1 MEKQMKN
8 IVDLRN
14 ELITIFEQLKAKEI
28 SHADA
33 KELNNS
39 AGKIINS
46 VKVELVYAGLCKVV
60 PNITFLNTPKVKA
73 EKINI
78 ERK

>member
-1 MEKQMKN
+1 MKN
-8 IVDLRN
+8 VVELRE
-14 ELITIFEQLKAKEI
+14 ELITIFNQLKAKEI

-46 VKVELVYAGLCKVV
+46 VKIELEYAGLCKVV
-60 PNITFLNTPKVKA
+60 PNIAFLNTGRTKPIKAKA
-73 EKINI
+73 E
-78 ERK
+78 

>member
-1 MEKQMKN
+1 MKN

-14 ELITIFEQLKAKEI
+14 ELITIFDQLKATEI

-46 VKVELVYAGLCKVV
+46 VKVELEYAGLCKVT
-60 PNITFLNTPKVKA
+60 PNITFLNAVKT
-73 EKINI
+73 K
-78 ERK
+78 

>member
-1 MEKQMKN
+1 MKN
-8 IVDLRN
+8 VVDLRN
-14 ELITIFEQLKAKEI
+14 ELVAIFDQLKAREI

-33 KELNNS
+33 KELNNC

-46 VKVELVYAGLCKVV
+46 VKVELEYAGLCKVT
-60 PNITFLNTPKVKA
+60 PNIAFLNTSKVKA

>member
-1 MEKQMKN
+1 MKN
-8 IVDLRN
+8 VVDLRE
-14 ELITIFEQLKAKEI
+14 ELIAIFQQLKAKEI

-46 VKVELVYAGLCKVV
+46 VKIELEYAGLCKVV
-60 PNITFLNTPKVKA
+60 PNIAFLNTPKVKA

>member
-1 MEKQMKN
+1 MKN
-8 IVDLRN
+8 VTDLRN
-14 ELITIFEQLKAKEI
+14 ELISIFEQLKAKEI

-46 VKVELVYAGLCKVV
+46 VKIELEYAGLCKVV
-60 PNITFLNTPKVKA
+60 PNIAFLNTPKVRA
-73 EKINI
+73 QKINT
-78 ERK
+78 EKNKT

>member
-1 MEKQMKN
+1 MKN
-8 IVDLRN
+8 IVELRN
-14 ELITIFEQLKAKEI
+14 ELITIFDQLKKKEI

-46 VKVELVYAGLCKVV
+46 VKVELEYAGLCKIT
-60 PNITFLNTPKVKA
+60 PNIEFLNVTAKVPAKT
-73 EKINI
+73 K
-78 ERK
+78 

>member
-1 MEKQMKN
+1 MKN
-8 IVDLRN
+8 VVELRD
-14 ELITIFEQLKAKEI
+14 ELIAIFDRLKAKEI

-46 VKVELVYAGLCKVV
+46 VKIELEYAGLCKVT
-60 PNITFLNTPKVKA
+60 PNIAFLNAPKTK
-73 EKINI
+73 
-78 ERK
+78 

>member
-1 MEKQMKN
+1 MKN
-8 IVDLRN
+8 VVDLRN
-14 ELITIFEQLKAKEI
+14 ELIAIFDQLKAKEI

-46 VKVELVYAGLCKVV
+46 VKVELEYAGLCKVI
-60 PNITFLNTPKVKA
+60 PNIAFLNTQKAAKEKGFSPK
-73 EKINI
+73 
-78 ERK
+78 

>member
-1 MEKQMKN
+1 MKN

-14 ELITIFEQLKAKEI
+14 ELVTIFQQLKAKEI
-28 SHADA
+28 SYADA

-46 VKVELVYAGLCKVV
+46 VKVELEYAGLCKVV
-60 PNITFLNTPKVKA
+60 PNINFLNAA
-73 EKINI
+73 EPESEK
-78 ERK
+78 

>member
-1 MEKQMKN
+1 MKN

-14 ELITIFEQLKAKEI
+14 ELVAIFEQLKAREI

-33 KELNNS
+33 KELNNC

-46 VKVELVYAGLCKVV
+46 VKIELEYAGLCKTV
-60 PNITFLNTPKVKA
+60 PNIAFLNNKT
-73 EKINI
+73 N
-78 ERK
+78 

>member
-8 IVDLRN
+8 VVDLRD
-14 ELITIFEQLKAKEI
+14 ELIAIFQQLKAKEI

-46 VKVELVYAGLCKVV
+46 VKIELEYAGLCKVK
-60 PNITFLNTPKVKA
+60 PSIAFLNVPKKVRAK
-73 EKINI
+73 
-78 ERK
+78 

>member
-1 MEKQMKN
+1 MKN
-8 IVDLRN
+8 VVDLRN
-14 ELITIFEQLKAKEI
+14 ELVIIFEQLKAKEI

-46 VKVELVYAGLCKVV
+46 VKIELEYAGLCKVA
-60 PNITFLNTPKVKA
+60 PNIAFLNTPKVKA
-73 EKINI
+73 EKINV

>member
-1 MEKQMKN
+1 MKN
-8 IVDLRN
+8 VVDLRN
-14 ELITIFEQLKAKEI
+14 ELIVIFNQLKTGAI

-46 VKVELVYAGLCKVV
+46 VKVELEYAGLCKTI
-60 PNITFLNTPKVKA
+60 PSIAFLDI
-73 EKINI
+73 KINSV
-78 ERK
+78 KTK

>member
-14 ELITIFEQLKAKEI
+14 ELVAIFEQLKAKEI
-28 SHADA
+28 SYADA

-46 VKVELVYAGLCKVV
+46 VKVELEYAALRKAK
-60 PNITFLNTPKVKA
+60 PEIAFLNVGARARKVIA
-73 EKINI
+73 ENK
-78 ERK
+78 

>member
-1 MEKQMKN
+1 MKN
-8 IVDLRN
+8 VIDLRN
-14 ELITIFEQLKAKEI
+14 ELIAIFEQLKTKEI

-46 VKVELVYAGLCKVV
+46 VKIELEYSGLCKVV
-60 PNITFLNTPKVKA
+60 PNIAFLNTPKVKA

-78 ERK
+78 ERI

>member
-1 MEKQMKN
+1 MKN
-8 IVDLRN
+8 IVELRN
-14 ELITIFEQLKAKEI
+14 ELITIFDQLKKKEI

-46 VKVELVYAGLCKVV
+46 VKVELEYAGLCKVT
-60 PNITFLNTPKVKA
+60 PNIEFLNVTAKTK
-73 EKINI
+73 
-78 ERK
+78 

>member
-1 MEKQMKN
+1 MKN
-8 IVDLRN
+8 VVDLRN
-14 ELITIFEQLKAKEI
+14 ELVIIFEQLKAKEI

-46 VKVELVYAGLCKVV
+46 VKIELEYAGLCKVI
-60 PNITFLNTPKVKA
+60 PNIAFLNTPKVKA
-73 EKINI
+73 EKSNT

>member
-8 IVDLRN
+8 VVDLRN
-14 ELITIFEQLKAKEI
+14 ELISIFDQLKAKEI

-33 KELNNS
+33 KELNNC

-46 VKVELVYAGLCKVV
+46 VKVELEYAGLCKVT
-60 PNITFLNTPKVKA
+60 PNIAFLNAPKTK
-73 EKINI
+73 
-78 ERK
+78 

>member
-1 MEKQMKN
+1 MEKQIKN

-14 ELITIFEQLKAKEI
+14 ELITIFDQLKAKEI

-46 VKVELVYAGLCKVV
+46 VKVELEYAGLCKVT
-60 PNITFLNTPKVKA
+60 PNIAFLNAVKT
-73 EKINI
+73 K
-78 ERK
+78 

>member
-1 MEKQMKN
+1 MKN

-14 ELITIFEQLKAKEI
+14 ELVAIFQQLKAKEI
-28 SHADA
+28 SYADA

-46 VKVELVYAGLCKVV
+46 VKVELEYAGLCKVI
-60 PNITFLNTPKVKA
+60 PNIAFLNVTKSKQ
-73 EKINI
+73 EK
-78 ERK
+78 